1 LAWQI
6 KQKVRA
12 KNTGLDRKLSRSD
25 FMPVGI
31 ACPVP
36 GHLIMTSPILV
47 LRCWIFCVG
56 GMLRRHR
63 LECALLTGALVPAD
77 PGGLQRFD

>member
-6 KQKVRA
+6 EQKVRA
-12 KNTGLDRKLSRSD
+12 KNTGLDRNLSRSA
-25 FMPVGI
+25 FMPVEI

-36 GHLIMTSPILV
+36 GHLIMTTPILF
-47 LRCWIFCVG
+47 L
-56 GMLRRHR
+56 
-63 LECALLTGALVPAD
+63 LEFFVPTASCFAIGWNASFSRGALVPAD

>member
-1 LAWQI
+1 
-6 KQKVRA
+6 
-12 KNTGLDRKLSRSD
+12 
-25 FMPVGI
+25 
-31 ACPVP
+31 
-36 GHLIMTSPILV
+36 MTSPILV

>member
-12 KNTGLDRKLSRSD
+12 KNTGLDRKLSRSA

-31 ACPVP
+31 ACPVLA
-36 GHLIMTSPILV
+36 HLIMTTPILF
-47 LRCWIFCVG
+47 LRCWIFVPAACCVATSWNAPFS
-56 GMLRRHR
+56 R
-63 LECALLTGALVPAD
+63 GALVPAD
-77 PGGLQRFD
+77 PGGL